1 MLEVGDV
8 APDFVLPGIDG
19 EVSLAQELAAA
30 EKGVVVYVYPRAM
43 TPGCTTQAC
52 DFRDSLNS
60 LRAAGYRVIGMS
72 PDKPEKLAKFAE
84 RDSLNFPLA
93 SDTDHAV
100 MEKYGAWG
108 EKKNYG
114 KVVVGTIRST
124 FVVGKDG
131 RLEHVMRNIKAKGHV
146 ARLRRQLGID

>member
-8 APDFVLPGIDG
+8 APDFVLPGIDA
-19 EVSLAQELAAA
+19 EVSLAKELAAA

-52 DFRDSLNS
+52 DFRDNLNS
-60 LRAAGYRVIGMS
+60 LRSAGYRVIGIS
-72 PDKPEKLAKFAE
+72 PDKPEKLAAFAE

-93 SDTDHAV
+93 SDPEHAV
-100 MEKYGAWG
+100 MEQYGAWG